1 MHLFSSLARLAA
13 LGLVALL
20 PTAHAQLSLSGSTRG
35 EFTGSDSFFT
45 WINNGP
51 VTSTLHTGI
60 PLLIFPNTSIEFTG
74 DTFSGIGQGD
84 SFDLGRV
91 KIKNGITLFDTA
103 ASFATMDLYL
113 NLPSNGVLNH
123 KLTTLTFAI
132 ENTPNL
138 GFVPDIFLIG
148 YTAPTSLKIADT
160 LIDFTVTFSDQ
171 DYLDESG
178 RLIGEG
184 KTGKVDLYA
193 TVNFTP
199 VPEPSTYAA
208 FAAAGLIGLVAWRRT
223 RRTPPAAN

>member
-35 EFTGSDSFFT
+35 EFTGSDSIFT

-51 VTSTLHTGI
+51 VTSTLHTGLPVPFI
-60 PLLIFPNTSIEFTG
+60 PNTSIEFTG
-74 DTFSGIGQGD
+74 DTFSGIGTGD

-91 KIKNGITLFDTA
+91 KIKNGITLFDSA

-132 ENTPNL
+132 ENTPNF
-138 GFVPDIFLIG
+138 GFVPDVFFVG
-148 YTAPTSLKIADT
+148 YSAPASLKINNT
-160 LIDFTVTFSDQ
+160 LVDFTVMFSDQ
-171 DYLDESG
+171 DYLSESG
-178 RLIGEG
+178 QLIGEG

-208 FAAAGLIGLVAWRRT
+208 FAAAGLVGLVAWRRT
-223 RRTPPAAN
+223 RRPATTT

>member
-1 MHLFSSLARLAA
+1 MHSFSTLARLAA
-13 LGLVALL
+13 LGLAVLL
-20 PTAHAQLSLSGSTRG
+20 PSAHAQLSLAGSTRG

-60 PLLIFPNTSIEFTG
+60 PLLFIPNTSIEFTG
-74 DTFSGIGQGD
+74 DTFTGLGEGD

-91 KIKNGITLFDTA
+91 KIRNGVTLFDSA

-132 ENTPNL
+132 ENTPNF
-138 GFVPDIFLIG
+138 GFTPDIFFIG
-148 YTAPTSLKIADT
+148 YSAPATVKVDNT
-160 LIDFTVTFSDQ
+160 LVDFALTLSDE
-171 DYLDESG
+171 DYLVDG
-178 RLIGEG
+178 QWIGEL
-184 KTGKVDLYA
+184 KTGKVDLSA

-208 FAAAGLIGLVAWRRT
+208 CAAAGLLGLVAWRRT
-223 RRTPPAAN
+223 RRASTTA